1 MHRVTIE
8 PIESVPDASRACTL
22 TRFLVAVVRAVSVA
36 QEIFEDS
43 LREIQDRYTM
53 QTYNLLSH
61 NCNNFSDEVLQFLTG
76 SGLPPDIVNLPS
88 EVMDSPLG
96 AMIAPLISQ
105 FEAALNQPGGSR
117 FT

>member
-1 MHRVTIE
+1 MRRVTMD
-8 PIESVPDASRACTL
+8 PIESVPDASRTCTL
-22 TRFLVAVVRAVSVA
+22 TRFLVVVSVA
-36 QEIFEDS
+36 QEIFEDY

-53 QTYNLLSH
+53 QTYNLLCH